1 MKTETYLGPY
11 SDCSH
16 CNKDDPIPIAHTGD
30 LLDYRTYIDNISI
43 TIILIL
49 FGSRTVLSRFF
60 LAHS

>member
-1 MKTETYLGPY
+1 MKTETYLGVRTATVV
-11 SDCSH
+11 
-16 CNKDDPIPIAHTGD
+16 NKDDPIPIAHTGD
-30 LLDYRTYIDNISI
+30 LLDYNIHDNISI

>member
-30 LLDYRTYIDNISI
+30 LLDYNILHRQHI
-43 TIILIL
+43 NYDHTDTL
-49 FGSRTVLSRFF
+49 RF
-60 LAHS
+60 